1 MLRNEQITWLCD
13 QLLKANTEEEAIQIA
28 SQLKA
33 ALHEHLETMRGDL
46 LVSIAQEI
54 TGDTLRTHAVPES

>member
-28 SQLKA
+28 SQLN